1 MSQSAVRV
9 RARRRRGMFAITA
22 VVMFMTLAAGAAS
35 AQAASFKITN
45 VTAPAGD
52 ATPFTYHVTF
62 APQPNDN
69 VPADFK
75 PPADFTLTGG
85 QSRTFTVHKGFYTI
99 TQRTVEGW
107 RLVSIT
113 CDNGGDKDPAGAAK
127 IDVAGS
133 DATLELSRT
142 ENKGC
147 TFANAKLPGTPVAP
161 PPSTGSPAPPAA
173 QSQAPTQSV
182 LGQSVSRGAARV
194 IAPSRCVTRRFT
206 VVVTGAR
213 VQSVT
218 FFVNGKAVRTI
229 QGSTAQVRRRF
240 SVTLPRPVSVSRVVA
255 RVRFQ
260 PNTTPATR
268 TLRVTIRRC
277 AVRQVKPEFTG

>member
-1 MSQSAVRV
+1 
-9 RARRRRGMFAITA
+9 MFAITA
-22 VVMFMTLAAGAAS
+22 VVMFMTLAGGAAS

-45 VTAPAGD
+45 LTDPAGD

-69 VPADFK
+69 PPADFK

-99 TQRTVEGW
+99 TQRSVQGW
-107 RLVSIT
+107 RLVNIT
-113 CDNGGDKDPAGAAK
+113 CDNGGDVAADAPK

-133 DATLELSRT
+133 NATLELSST
-142 ENKGC
+142 ENKAC
-147 TFANAKLPGTPVAP
+147 TFANAKVPGVPVAT
-161 PPSTGSPAPPAA
+161 PPSTGSPAPTAAQNQAPAA
-173 QSQAPTQSV
+173 QNQAPAQSV

-194 IAPSRCVTRRFT
+194 IAPSRCVTRTFT

-218 FFVNGKAVRTI
+218 FFVNGKKVRTI

-240 SVTLPRPVSVSRVVA
+240 SVTLPRPVSVSHVVA

-277 AVRQVKPEFTG
+277 AVRRVQPEFTG

>member
-1 MSQSAVRV
+1 
-9 RARRRRGMFAITA
+9 MFAITA
-22 VVMFMTLAAGAAS
+22 VVMFMTMAAGAAS
-35 AQAASFKITN
+35 AQAASFKVTN
-45 VTAPAGD
+45 VTDPAGD

-69 VPADFK
+69 VPADAK

-99 TQRTVEGW
+99 TQLSVQGW
-107 RLVSIT
+107 RLVNIT
-113 CDNGGDKDPAGAAK
+113 CDNGGDKVAADAPK

-133 DATLELSRT
+133 NATLELSST

-147 TFANAKLPGTPVAP
+147 TFANAKVPGVPVTT

-173 QSQAPTQSV
+173 QNQAPAQSV

-194 IAPSRCVTRRFT
+194 IAPSQCVTRTFT

-218 FFVNGKAVRTI
+218 FFVNGKKVRTI

-277 AVRQVKPEFTG
+277 AVRQVQPEFTG